1 MGADAFF
8 SPNVAQTDQQASRP
22 VHQDTS
28 VPVNQQGST
37 PVSQDTSVPAHQEV
51 SKPVKK
57 PLIKA
62 TFYLTPE
69 HEAALE
75 ELRFKLRRTTG
86 ERTDKSEL
94 VRRAIDLLVNQY
106 SS

>member
-8 SPNVAQTDQQASRP
+8 SPNAAQADQDARIP

-28 VPVNQQGST
+28 KT
-37 PVSQDTSVPAHQEV
+37 
-51 SKPVKK
+51 VKQ

-75 ELRFKLRRTTG
+75 ELKLKLRKTTG

>member
-1 MGADAFF
+1 MPSNKRTSIRGMGADAFF
-8 SPNVAQTDQQASRP
+8 SPNAAQADQEDSTP
-22 VHQDTS
+22 VKQDTS
-28 VPVNQQGST
+28 ISAHQDVST
-37 PVSQDTSVPAHQEV
+37 PVKQ
-51 SKPVKK
+51 

-69 HEAALE
+69 HESALE
-75 ELRFKLRRTTG
+75 ELKLKLRKTTG

-106 SS
+106 NI

>member
-8 SPNVAQTDQQASRP
+8 SPNAAAKVNQQASTP
-22 VHQDTS
+22 VQQNASAPVQQDTS
-28 VPVNQQGST
+28 T
-37 PVSQDTSVPAHQEV
+37 PVKQ
-51 SKPVKK
+51 

-75 ELRFKLRRTTG
+75 ELKLKLRKTTG

-94 VRRAIDLLVNQY
+94 VRRAIDLLVSQY
-106 SS
+106 NS

>member
-1 MGADAFF
+1 MPSNKRTSIRGMGADAFF
-8 SPNVAQTDQQASRP
+8 SPNAADQQASTT
-22 VHQDTS
+22 VQQDTS
-28 VPVNQQGST
+28 VPVNQ
-37 PVSQDTSVPAHQEV
+37 DTSTL
-51 SKPVKK
+51 VKQ

-69 HEAALE
+69 HESALE
-75 ELRFKLRRTTG
+75 ELKLKLRKTTG

-106 SS
+106 NS

>member
-1 MGADAFF
+1 VPSNKRTSIRGMGADAFF
-8 SPNVAQTDQQASRP
+8 SPNAAQAEQQGSAA
-22 VHQDTS
+22 VQQDT
-28 VPVNQQGST
+28 ST
-37 PVSQDTSVPAHQEV
+37 PVSQDTST
-51 SKPVKK
+51 PVKQ

-69 HEAALE
+69 HEEALE
-75 ELRFKLRRTTG
+75 ELKLKLRKTTG

-106 SS
+106 NS